1 MLKRINERT
10 WKQLAALDNDSVR
23 LVLPISSLEQHATH
37 LPIGTDDFISTIGMD
52 SILENPALKPDF
64 WLLPAIHYGIS
75 FEHMGFTGT
84 FSLSP
89 ATLITIVEDILN
101 CMRVHGWKTLVL
113 INSHGGNQ
121 GVLRGMA
128 QTWRYRFGVKI
139 YYIELLNSA
148 RACFKN
154 LLNLP
159 SERDGH
165 AGEAET
171 SVLMCGK
178 PNVVDLEAWEQQAD
192 MTNPLPN
199 YLESWMTA
207 ELSATGLLG
216 GASLASPE
224 KGEKLIAA
232 MGSSL
237 IQILDSIAHA

>member
-89 ATLITIVEDILN
+89 ATLIAIVEDILN

-159 SERDGH
+159 SERDG
-165 AGEAET
+165 
-171 SVLMCGK
+171 
-178 PNVVDLEAWEQQAD
+178 WEQQAD